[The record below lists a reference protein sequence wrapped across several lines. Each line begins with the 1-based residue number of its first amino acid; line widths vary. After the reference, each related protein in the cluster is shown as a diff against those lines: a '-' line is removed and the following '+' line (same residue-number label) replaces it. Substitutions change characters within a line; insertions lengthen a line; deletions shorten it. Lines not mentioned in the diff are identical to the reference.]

1 MNYLKTLL
9 KTPKNRELQNEE
21 KQIIDEN
28 YSQIINL
35 SHYEIYKI
43 LIIGIENRRL
53 IEEHQVKI
61 CIACLKCFNIRFH
74 LI

>member
-35 SHYEIYKI
+35 SHYEI
-43 LIIGIENRRL
+43 
-53 IEEHQVKI
+53 
-61 CIACLKCFNIRFH
+61 
-74 LI
+74 